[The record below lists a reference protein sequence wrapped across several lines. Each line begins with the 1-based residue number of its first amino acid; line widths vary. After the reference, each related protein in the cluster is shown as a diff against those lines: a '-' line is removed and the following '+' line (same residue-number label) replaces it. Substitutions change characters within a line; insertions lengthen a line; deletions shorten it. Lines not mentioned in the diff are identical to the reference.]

1 MTVVLTSG
9 DLGIAH
15 MESLTHE
22 GLAVAHV
29 DGKAVFIHGSLPGET
44 VRFRYYKKRRRYDV
58 GVVTEI
64 LDPSADRVAPPC
76 PHFGEC
82 GGCSLQHLESAA
94 QVAAK
99 QEILVETLQRIGH
112 VVPEKMAAPVT
123 GPVWHYRRRARLG
136 ARLVPKKGGVIV
148 GFRERQSSYIAP
160 LQSCAI
166 LDARVGSLIPAIR
179 DLIAGL
185 SCPDRVPQIEVAAGD
200 QVVALV
206 FRHISPLTDEDLG
219 AFRHFGATHGIS
231 VYLQPAG
238 PASVHPVYPHD
249 APALEY
255 AVDADLVLQFS
266 PTDFVQINSS
276 VNAQMINR
284 ALDLLAVNSEDRI
297 VDFFCGLGNFSLP
310 LARRARHVVGVEG
323 SDALV
328 LRARENAQRNGIG
341 NAEFLCEDLYVA
353 AAARATPCWWNEG
366 FSKAL
371 LDPPRSGA
379 IELIKTFDPEVI
391 RSILYVSC
399 YPATLAR
406 DAEYLV
412 HVQGYRPETGGVL
425 DMFPHTSHVE
435 SYVLFQRP

>member
-1 MTVVLTSG
+1 MTAVLKSG
-9 DLGIAH
+9 DLDVAH

-44 VRFRYYKKRRRYDV
+44 VRFRYHKKRRRYDV
-58 GVVTEI
+58 GIVTEI

-82 GGCSLQHLESAA
+82 GGCSLQHLEPAA

-99 QEILVETLQRIGH
+99 QAILVETLQRIGH
-112 VVPEKMAAPVT
+112 VVPEMMAAPVT
-123 GPVWHYRRRARLG
+123 GPAWHYRRRARLG

-160 LQSCAI
+160 LQSCII
-166 LDARVGSLIPAIR
+166 LDARVGSLIPEIR

-200 QVVALV
+200 NMMALV
-206 FRHISPLTDEDLG
+206 FRHISPLTDDDLS
-219 AFRHFGATHGIS
+219 AFRRFGTTYGIS

-238 PASVHPVYPHD
+238 PASVYPVHSHNT
-249 APALEY
+249 PALEY
-255 AVDADLVLQFS
+255 AVDTDLTLQFS
-266 PTDFVQINSS
+266 PTDFVQINAS
-276 VNAQMINR
+276 VNAQMISR
-284 ALDLLAVNSEDRI
+284 AIDLLAVNDEDRI
-297 VDFFCGLGNFSLP
+297 LDFFCGLGNFSLP
-310 LARRARHVVGVEG
+310 LARRARHVAGVEG
-323 SDALV
+323 SDVLV
-328 LRARENAQRNGIG
+328 LQARENARRNGIR
-341 NAEFLCEDLYVA
+341 NAEFFREDLYVA
-353 AAARATPCWWNEG
+353 ASARTTPCWWNDG
-366 FSKAL
+366 FNKAL

-379 IELIKTFDPEVI
+379 MELIKTFDPEVV

-412 HVQGYRPETGGVL
+412 HVQGYRPEIGGVL